1 MQDNKLI
8 KALILNTQLGNNSAF
23 QQLYQMT
30 IESVYAL
37 ILRLTGDPSHTEKLS
52 KKTYVNAWQQISE
65 KDESISILDWF
76 KKIAVETY
84 LSDYL
89 NDTESSERTGNDKKV
104 IDETLEKIYGEYP
117 LEKYLQEL
125 DHRSKLI
132 FILHDIENLLYDEI
146 SEFLSISV
154 EEIKTLLVSS
164 RENLISLLES

>member
-37 ILRLTGDPSHTEKLS
+37 ILRLTGDPSLTEKLS
-52 KKTYVNAWQQISE
+52 KKTYVNAWQQISK
-65 KDESISILDWF
+65 KDESTSILNWF
-76 KKIAVETY
+76 KKIAVETC
-84 LSDYL
+84 LSDSS
-89 NDTESSERTGNDKKV
+89 DESKSGFETGTSKKTV
-104 IDETLEKIYGEYP
+104 DDTLEKIYNEYP

-132 FILHDIENLLYDEI
+132 FILHDIENLSYDEI
-146 SEFLSISV
+146 SEFLTISV
-154 EEIKTLLVSS
+154 EEIKTLLVNS
-164 RENLISLLES
+164 REKLISVLES

>member
-8 KALILNTQLGNNSAF
+8 KALVLNVQFGNNSAF
-23 QQLYQMT
+23 EQLYQLT

-37 ILRLTGDPSHTEKLS
+37 ILRLTGASSHAEKLS
-52 KKTYVNAWQQISE
+52 IKTYVNAWQQISE
-65 KDESISILDWF
+65 KDESISILDWL

-84 LSDYL
+84 LSDSL
-89 NDTESSERTGNDKKV
+89 TDTESSEQAGTDKKA